1 MHACDTCRPSRR
13 LVFRLMKLRMSVAVS
28 VVIGLAM
35 ASGHVVAASQCKL
48 VRIEEW
54 PIRLVHNQLMVD
66 GVINGTKIGIMLD
79 TGAERSMILRAS
91 AKRLDLPRHW
101 YAGEWSFGIGG
112 KSQVEHAHVAEFRIG
127 ESSRKDW
134 DLPVAG
140 ENAVEGAD
148 VVLGDDFFHMFD
160 VEFDL
165 AHNAVRL
172 FRPKDCD
179 GVSLAYWTTTD
190 DANEVWIEPVDSAR
204 PKIFLPVRVNGQPVR
219 AMLDSGASSSLLN
232 KSTAATVGVTPE
244 TPGVSTA
251 AKAKGIGENIVDTW
265 VGPFRSFVIGNEI
278 VRDTTIQ
285 FADMWWGLR
294 FEVQQQQPMM
304 LLGADFLQA
313 HRVLVAHSQ
322 RKLYFTYV
330 GGPVFRTAPM
340 VPATEARPDAA
351 PN

>member
-1 MHACDTCRPSRR
+1 
-13 LVFRLMKLRMSVAVS
+13 MKLRMSLAVS
-28 VVIGLAM
+28 AVIGLAM
-35 ASGHVVAASQCKL
+35 VSGHVVAASECKL

-54 PIRLVHNQLMVD
+54 PIRLVHNQLMAD
-66 GVINGTKIGIMLD
+66 GVINGTKVGILLD
-79 TGAERSMILRAS
+79 TGAERSMILRES

-140 ENAVEGAD
+140 EHAVEGAD
-148 VVLGDDFFHMFD
+148 VVLGDDFFHVFD

-172 FRPKDCD
+172 FQPKDCD
-179 GVSLAYWTTTD
+179 NASLAYWTTN
-190 DANEVWIEPVDSAR
+190 AVSEVWIGAVNDAR
-204 PKIFLPVRVNGQPVR
+204 PRIILTVRINGKPVR
-219 AMLDSGASSSLLN
+219 AMLDSGASSSLLD
-232 KSTAATVGVTPE
+232 KHSAADVGVTPE
-244 TPGVSTA
+244 TPGVSPG
-251 AKAKGIGENIVDTW
+251 AKAKGLGGDAVDTW
-265 VGPFRSFVIGNEI
+265 FGPFRSFVIGDEI

-294 FEVQQQQPMM
+294 YEVQQQQPMM

-340 VPATEARPDAA
+340 APAAEARPDAA